1 MKRSIEIVVLI
12 DALGWEFIK
21 DRRFLNEEMPYRRP
35 LDTVLG
41 FSSGAIP
48 TILTGVTPAQHRHWN
63 LFYYDP
69 KSSPFWWVK
78 YFSFLPEPWLNNRY
92 TRKILKELGKRVFGL
107 GKQFECCV
115 SPLYLP
121 FFNWVE
127 KKNIYDHGGIIGAPS
142 IFDDLKNSGTPYK
155 VYSYH
160 HQTDAEIIA
169 QTKKDLVGSDTS
181 FFFVYLSEMD
191 MFLHMNCGEVEKT
204 QAKLTWY
211 EEQLS
216 SVFAEARK
224 IDPDARFV
232 ICSDHGM
239 TPVTSKHDLVGDV
252 ESLGLKLRSDYLS
265 VYDSTMARF
274 WFFNDAAREK
284 LTSKLNSLDCGHIL
298 SPSELRRLGLG
309 FEDNRFGDLIFLLK
323 PGWLIAKS
331 DFNGSGWEPAGMHG
345 YHPDDSYSDAVFLS
359 NCDPGFEMRYIGDI
373 HTVMKQMQQRA
384 MAVEQG
390 VR

>member
-1 MKRSIEIVVLI
+1 MKRSIQIVVLI
-12 DALGWEFIK
+12 DALGWEYIK
-21 DRRFLNEEMPYRRP
+21 DRKFLNDVLPYRKP

-48 TILTGVTPAQHRHWN
+48 TILTGVVPAKHRHWN

-92 TRKILKELGKRVFGL
+92 GRKILKEMGKRLFGL

-115 SPLYLP
+115 SPVYLP
-121 FFNWVE
+121 YFNWVE
-127 KKNIYDHGGIIGAPS
+127 KKNIYDSGGIIGAPS
-142 IFDDLKNSGTPYK
+142 IFDDLEREGTPYK

-160 HQTDAEIIA
+160 HSTDAEIIN
-169 QTKKDLVGSDTS
+169 QVKDDLENTDAS

-191 MFLHMNCGEVEKT
+191 MFLHMNCGETTKI

-216 SVFAEARK
+216 TVFREAK
-224 IDPDARFV
+224 QIDPDATFV

-239 TPVTSKHDLVGDV
+239 TPVTRKHDLVADV

-274 WFFNDAAREK
+274 WFFNDAARTRMIAK
-284 LTSKLNSLDCGHIL
+284 LGSLTCGRIL
-298 SPSELRRLGLG
+298 SSLELQNLGLG
-309 FEDNRFGDLIFLLK
+309 FEDNRFGDLIFLLN

-331 DFNGSGWEPAGMHG
+331 DFNGGGWEPAGMHG
-345 YHPDDSYSDAVFLS
+345 YHPEDPYSDAVFLS

-373 HTVMKQMQQRA
+373 HTVMKQMQERA
-384 MAVEQG
+384 MTVEQG